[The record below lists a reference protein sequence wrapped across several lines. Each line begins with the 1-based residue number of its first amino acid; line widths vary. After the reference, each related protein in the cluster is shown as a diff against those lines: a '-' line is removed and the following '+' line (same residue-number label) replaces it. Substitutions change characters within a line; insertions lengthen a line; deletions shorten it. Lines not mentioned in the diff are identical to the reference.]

1 MYGTPYFLPQLYD
14 PEAIRARA
22 IANAEARMQQTIDS
36 YKKPQ
41 GYTQTPRF
49 DLNTGVT
56 AGLGA
61 LSLASQGIGMAN
73 ETLGLRDAPA
83 QQYTPGVRPMY
94 GLGQSYN
101 EASGARPQG
110 ATGGEILSGIGQGA
124 SIGTS
129 IVPGIGTAVG
139 AVLGGLT
146 SLIGGGIRKRRQQRE
161 RSRALRRLG
170 AQQADYNQASS
181 AYAQRQNMLE
191 DYYDSL

>member
-1 MYGTPYFLPQLYD
+1 V
-14 PEAIRARA
+14 
-22 IANAEARMQQTIDS
+22 
-36 YKKPQ
+36 
-41 GYTQTPRF
+41 
-49 DLNTGVT
+49 TG
-56 AGLGA
+56 GLGA
-61 LSLASQGIGMAN
+61 LMLASQGIGMAN

-139 AVLGGLT
+139 TVLVELT
-146 SLIGGGIRKRRQQRE
+146 TMIWGDIRDQWHQMECTRE
-161 RSRALRRLG
+161 LR
-170 AQQADYNQASS
+170 
-181 AYAQRQNMLE
+181 ML
-191 DYYDSL
+191 